1 MFAVLLLLMCLG
13 GAAACGCPGTNQV
26 YILHKAPMTGWYTFV
41 PGEGFQLVANLE
53 GEAEIKYN
61 LVYLRTRQVWVIKE
75 IRSPMVND
83 LFTWNSTSAH
93 GEGVN
98 NVKIYCPGPCT
109 CRKVKVRGERCFRG
123 YYGRTDVVEQLKEE
137 ETTRLEQEALA
148 KAMSLTKGF
157 SLITPSPRQLPP
169 TVVNGEDALVSLFR
183 QMNGKDKNKNPP
195 KLRIQSPSTTT
206 RKSLSR
212 VKRFSVPGQRGR
224 DQRANMDYLQGL
236 LGGQFNLEHDGLQNG
251 REKGWQ
257 DEHQIGQVDNSLD
270 EPDGDHDMFDI
281 LLNDQHDDQLNSG
294 QKGEPIN
301 SWQDV
306 QVTNRQV
313 NMLNDRQSDVL
324 NGQVYMLN
332 SRQVDMLNGRQ
343 ADILNG
349 RQADMLN
356 VRQADMLKGRQ
367 ADMLNGRQVDML
379 NVRQT
384 DMLNGRQADM
394 LNVRQADMLS
404 GQPIDLLHSHVDL
417 PNTRQ
422 VDMLN
427 SQQADTLHGSQIEML
442 NDRQTDLPNNRQYH
456 MLNSWQGSRQ
466 EDQRDARQNERKTA
480 APNDQEDDPL
490 TRLLFAQSQV
500 RQRDSFPLLSSKLP
514 KKPAP
519 KNIILQETLDMLN
532 KLLECVLSPP
542 ETFSSTTE
550 KPTKSCA
557 SGTHPVSAKVK
568 SKPLPNRSDTGRTRR
583 NYNLTMLQSFNNLHI
598 DGQDSEIDEEE
609 TVKCQPD
616 VYAYMGNAEYRIAR
630 TETGHFWWIGM
641 GNDLFAVSD
650 EGGPCVDQL
659 PANTKW
665 MTAVDRNAVKSNEN
679 VTVQCVDWDP
689 S

>member
-26 YILHKAPMTGWYTFV
+26 YILHKDLMTGWYTFV
-41 PGEGFQLVANLE
+41 PGEGFQLVVDLE
-53 GEAEIKYN
+53 GEAEIKYK
-61 LVYLRTRQVWVIKE
+61 LVYLRSRQVWVIKE

-83 LFTWNSTSAH
+83 LFTWNSTSAQ

-98 NVKIYCPGPCT
+98 NVKIFCPGPCT
-109 CRKVKVRGERCFRG
+109 CRKVKVRGEGCFRG

-169 TVVNGEDALVSLFR
+169 TVMNGEDALVSLFK
-183 QMNGKDKNKNPP
+183 QMNGKDKNKNLP

-212 VKRFSVPGQRGR
+212 VKRFSVPGERGR
-224 DQRANMDYLQGL
+224 NHQANMDYLQRL
-236 LGGQFNLEHDGLQNG
+236 LGGQFNLERDGLQNG

-257 DEHQIGQVDNSLD
+257 DERKIDQVDNSLD

-294 QKGEPIN
+294 QKGEPRN
-301 SWQDV
+301 SWQDI

-332 SRQVDMLNGRQ
+332 
-343 ADILNG
+343 
-349 RQADMLN
+349 
-356 VRQADMLKGRQ
+356 GRQ
-367 ADMLNGRQVDML
+367 ADMLNGRPADML
-379 NVRQT
+379 NGRPADMLNGRPA
-384 DMLNGRQADM
+384 DMLNGRQD
-394 LNVRQADMLS
+394 DMLS

-417 PNTRQ
+417 PNVRQ

-442 NDRQTDLPNNRQYH
+442 NDRQTDLPNNRHYH
-456 MLNSWQGSRQ
+456 MLSSFQGSRQ

-519 KNIILQETLDMLN
+519 NNILQETLDMLN
-532 KLLECVLSPP
+532 KLLECLSSPP

-568 SKPLPNRSDTGRTRR
+568 PKPPPNLSDTGRTRR
-583 NYNLTMLQSFNNLHI
+583 NFNLTMLQSFNNQHI

-630 TETGHFWWIGM
+630 TEAAHLWWIGM

-650 EGGPCVDQL
+650 KGGPCVDQL

-665 MTAVDRNAVKSNEN
+665 MTAVDRNAINNNEN